1 MVDILSTL
9 VDWLDWHDWFP
20 TPNFLDPGCGDGGT
34 IPAEEL
40 KVVMLGDL
48 ARTCG
53 VRNAVT
59 RPLRAPNHRFSVC
72 NVHIQDHLDI
82 HKILLSY
89 LNVAKSFVV

>member
-9 VDWLDWHDWFP
+9 VDWHDWFP

-40 KVVMLGDL
+40 KVVMLGL
-48 ARTCG
+48 PRPRWYMRRT
-53 VRNAVT
+53 RNAVT

-72 NVHIQDHLDI
+72 NVHIQGHLDI
-82 HKILLSY
+82 HKTLLSY
-89 LNVAKSFVV
+89 LNVVKSSVV